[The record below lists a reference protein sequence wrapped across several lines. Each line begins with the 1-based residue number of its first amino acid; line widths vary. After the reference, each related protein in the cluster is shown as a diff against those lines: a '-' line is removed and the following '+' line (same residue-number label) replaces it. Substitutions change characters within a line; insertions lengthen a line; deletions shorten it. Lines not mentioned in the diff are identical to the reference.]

1 MTTTAAPTT
10 VSLQDLAGTY
20 VVDPSHSRMGFV
32 ARHAMVTKV
41 RGSFAEFS
49 GQATTGAGLADAKV
63 EVSMKADSIT
73 TGNADR
79 DGHLRSGDFFS
90 TDEHSDITFVSTAVE
105 AVDAETL
112 RIAGDLTIKGIA
124 KPVTIDFEYA
134 GAATDPFGN
143 LRIGFEGSTVIKRS
157 DFGITW
163 NAALEAGGV
172 LVSDK
177 VTLEIEISAIQQQG

>member
-1 MTTTAAPTT
+1 MTSTAAQT
-10 VSLQDLAGTY
+10 VTLQDLDGTY
-20 VVDPSHSRMGFV
+20 VIDPSHSRMGFV

-41 RGSFAEFS
+41 RGAFTEFS
-49 GQATTGAGLADAKV
+49 GQATTEAGLRNARI
-63 EVSMKADSIT
+63 EVSMKAASID
-73 TGNADR
+73 TGSADR

-90 TDEHSDITFVSTAVE
+90 SDEHADLTFVSTSVE
-105 AVDAETL
+105 AVDADTL
-112 RIAGDLTIKGIA
+112 RVAGDLTIKGVSR
-124 KPVTIDFEYA
+124 PVSIDFEYA

-143 LRIGFEGSTVIKRS
+143 LRVGFEGSTVIKRS

-177 VTLEIEISAIQQQG
+177 ITLEIEISAIKQA

>member
-1 MTTTAAPTT
+1 MTSTASAT
-10 VSLQDLAGTY
+10 VTLQDLEGTY
-20 VVDPSHSRMGFV
+20 VLDPSHSRMGFV

-41 RGSFAEFS
+41 RGSFNEFTGS
-49 GQATTGAGLADAKV
+49 ATTGKGLADAAI
-63 EVSMKADSIT
+63 EVSITADSIT
-73 TGNADR
+73 TGSADR
-79 DGHLRSGDFFS
+79 DNHLRSGDFFG
-90 TDEHSDITFVSTAVE
+90 TEEHAQLTYVSRKVE

-112 RIAGDLTIKGIA
+112 RVEGDLTIKGVSQ
-124 KPVTIDFEYA
+124 PVTIDFEYA

-177 VTLEIEISAIQQQG
+177 VTLEIEISAIKQA

>member
-1 MTTTAAPTT
+1 MTTTATQT
-10 VSLQDLAGTY
+10 VALQDLEGTY
-20 VVDPSHSRMGFV
+20 VIDPSHSRMGFV

-41 RGSFAEFS
+41 RGSFTEFS
-49 GQATTGAGLADAKV
+49 GSATTGTGLADARI
-63 EVSMKADSIT
+63 EVAITADSVT

-79 DGHLRSGDFFS
+79 DGHLRSGDFFG
-90 TDEHSDITFVSTAVE
+90 TGEHTELTFVSTGVE
-105 AVDAETL
+105 AVDSETL
-112 RIAGDLTIKGIA
+112 RVAGDLSIKGHSR
-124 KPVTIDFEYA
+124 PVTIDFEYA

-143 LRIGFEGSTVIKRS
+143 LRIGFEGSTVVKRS

-177 VTLEIEISAIQQQG
+177 VTLEIEISAIKQA